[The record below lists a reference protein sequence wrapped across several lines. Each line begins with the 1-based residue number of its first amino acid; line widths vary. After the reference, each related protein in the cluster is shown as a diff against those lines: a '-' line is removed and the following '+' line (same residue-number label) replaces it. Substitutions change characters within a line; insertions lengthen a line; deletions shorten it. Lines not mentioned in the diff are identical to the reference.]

1 MLWVVSKN
9 ALNLR
14 GLVFDVI
21 FKIVTF
27 FLVGMG
33 VLAMF
38 GKFTFPG
45 QKQLQNAKCKKCGR
59 FKIGRGPCACG
70 KGRG

>member
-1 MLWVVSKN
+1 MRVS
-9 ALNLR
+9 
-14 GLVFDVI
+14 GYSVI

-27 FLVGMG
+27 FLIGMG

-45 QKQLQNAKCKKCGR
+45 QKRLQDAKCKRCGR
-59 FKIGRGPCACG
+59 YKIGRGPCNCT